1 MLTKKSLELLA
12 TEIFKSKTG
21 VSPKLM
27 NYIFHFVE
35 RLYNLRSNHILER
48 KRDHTI
54 HESDQKVF
62 LPSLPKCVIF

>member
-21 VSPKLM
+21 VFPKLM

-35 RLYNLRSNHILER
+35 RLYKENEIILFMKVIR
-48 KRDHTI
+48 K
-54 HESDQKVF
+54 SSFPLSQSV
-62 LPSLPKCVIF
+62 